1 MDNVTHS
8 LVGAALARTGLDR
21 TTPLAT
27 ATLVLAA
34 NAPDVDMLAFVRGE
48 WFALAFRRGIT
59 HGIPALAVLPL
70 AVAGTIAAWDRGV
83 RRRLAPDRPPAR
95 PTALLAL
102 AFVGVLTHPVL
113 DWMNTYGTRWWVP
126 IDGRWSY
133 GDSLFIIDPWLWL
146 ALGAAVALGAARAR
160 ALATRVAMSAAW
172 AALAVAATLL
182 VLGTPLAG
190 GGAKTSWTIGIA
202 VAITARALGLPSTAA
217 GGMRLARA
225 LMGAAALYVTGMV
238 CASRMATADVVR
250 AVEAADVPGAEV
262 VMVQPLPAN
271 PFASEVIIRAEDR
284 YVRGEHRW
292 VRSPRVALGVEP
304 DLPLLSGDSAYAPA
318 AVRLAQA
325 HPDIAHYLVWS
336 RFPYWQVEPAGED
349 VRVRVG
355 DARYVARTGSLS
367 GLTVTLPRPTATD

>member
-59 HGIPALAVLPL
+59 HGIAALAVLPL

-83 RRRLAPDRPPAR
+83 RRRLAPDRPPTR
-95 PTALLAL
+95 PAALLAL

-113 DWMNTYGTRWWVP
+113 DWMNTYGMRWGLP

-146 ALGAAVALGAARAR
+146 ALGAAVALGVARAR
-160 ALATRVAMSAAW
+160 VVASSVAVSAAW

-182 VLGTPLAG
+182 VVGTQLVSAE
-190 GGAKTSWTIGIA
+190 AKATWTIGITVA
-202 VAITARALGLPSTAA
+202 VAARALGLPSTAA
-217 GGMRLARA
+217 GRTRLARI
-225 LMGAAALYVTGMV
+225 LTGGATLYVMGMV
-238 CASRMATADVVR
+238 CASQMATADVLR
-250 AVEAADVPGAEV
+250 AVEAANIAGAEV

-271 PFASEVIIRAEDR
+271 PLASEVVVRAEDR
-284 YVRGEHRW
+284 YVRGSHRW
-292 VRSPRVALGVEP
+292 MRSPRVALDVEP
-304 DLPLLSGDSAYAPA
+304 DLPLLSGDPAYAPA
-318 AVRLAQA
+318 AVQLARA
-325 HPDIAHYLVWS
+325 HPDIANYLVWS

-355 DARYVARTGSLS
+355 DARYVARIGSLS
-367 GLTVTLPRPTATD
+367 GLTVTLPRPTATN